1 MNLQISCTVTA
12 IVCIVTA
19 LVSTSWR
26 MIIACNFY
34 GHHLKLYHIC
44 WCFKVVTFL
53 VLDENRWSLWA
64 IKVAEMSSFLF
75 KPCHKGYCPWIEVV
89 QGFYDPFLPTYI
101 DDSNRVKALINFVF
115 LITHSS
121 IRVLWFN
128 LGKLNRKLQWSD
140 GSEKWQKNTIGNTT
154 QIRNKLHFG
163 GSNSYWFR
171 LESFLKKFWYF

>member
-1 MNLQISCTVTA
+1 
-12 IVCIVTA
+12 
-19 LVSTSWR
+19 
-26 MIIACNFY
+26 MIIA
-34 GHHLKLYHIC
+34 IAMIIMVC
-44 WCFKVVTFL
+44 WRFKVVTFL

-128 LGKLNRKLQWSD
+128 LGKLNRKLQWSYNWKSS
-140 GSEKWQKNTIGNTT
+140 GKIQSTPLKWENNCI
-154 QIRNKLHFG
+154 LLFG
-163 GSNSYWFR
+163 LLSGWPP
-171 LESFLKKFWYF
+171 LPTWGKMCLGT